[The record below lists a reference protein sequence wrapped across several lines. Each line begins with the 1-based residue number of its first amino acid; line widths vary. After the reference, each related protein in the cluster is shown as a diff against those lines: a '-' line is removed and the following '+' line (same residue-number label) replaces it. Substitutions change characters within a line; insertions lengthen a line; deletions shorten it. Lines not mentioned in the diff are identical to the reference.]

1 MIFGMMYWLLPRMY
15 QAKLHSQK
23 LANAHFWFNTLGIV
37 LYILPI
43 YVAGITQGLMW
54 RWIDDSGQ
62 LAYPDFVETTH
73 ILVPLYWVR
82 VLGGLVY
89 LSGAI
94 LGVYNLIKTWQA
106 RPATYAPTVSDAPR
120 LVADYVD
127 PPRPDSRLRAA
138 QRAGF
143 RAQAGQVWLQ
153 GWWHRKW
160 ERLPLTFTVWAAVA
174 VVSASLFEIIPTFL
188 KTSERP
194 DDRYGQ
200 AVLAAG
206 VGRAR
211 HLHVGEGCYN
221 CHSQQIRPI
230 LAETKRYGEYSKPGE
245 FIYDRPFQWGSRRIG
260 PDLSREGISNPNA
273 VWHIRH
279 FENPRQIR
287 EGSIMPS
294 YAFLLSSKLDFEGI
308 PQRMQVMY
316 NLGVP
321 YSEEEIAQGAELARA
336 QARKIAEDLVSQGE
350 REGLEDTQAIALVAY
365 LQRLGTDLFATAEE
379 PADAADGVQ
388 TAETEPAESEPAE
401 TSAGPQVVSR

>member
-1 MIFGMMYWLLPRMY
+1 
-15 QAKLHSQK
+15 
-23 LANAHFWFNTLGIV
+23 
-37 LYILPI
+37 
-43 YVAGITQGLMW
+43 VARL
-54 RWIDDSGQ
+54 R
-62 LAYPDFVETTH
+62 
-73 ILVPLYWVR
+73 
-82 VLGGLVY
+82 GLVY

-106 RPATYAPTVSDAPR
+106 RPATYAPTISDAPR

-127 PPRPDSRLRAA
+127 PPRPDSRLP
-138 QRAGF
+138 QHSVLDSGHSLDK
-143 RAQAGQVWLQ
+143 WLQ

-160 ERLPLTFTVWAAVA
+160 ERLPLTFTVWSAVA

-188 KTSERP
+188 KTSDIPTIDTVKPYSPLE
-194 DDRYGQ
+194 
-200 AVLAAG
+200 LA
-206 VGRAR
+206 GRDIY
-211 HLHVGEGCYN
+211 VGEGCYN